1 MKRKKLFII
10 TGILL
15 SIILAG
21 VIYTFFVQR
30 WVEPVKINTEDI
42 KYFST
47 FSTLDASNLDLLFE
61 MLYDENGGK
70 ENYDNS
76 GFCRTVDFRDKDE
89 ICITYNFLDES
100 GSSIDQRVYV
110 YIYTTK
116 TAEYISNTYAW
127 HPHASITD
135 FKKILAR
142 EIGLFRP
149 IYKTQTIEG
158 EVENIKYYI
167 SPITTSDRSEY
178 ICFSPYNTFGKM
190 ANSVFEVGGYI
201 INISEYIAGKDESKY
216 SEAFSDLGKFIEN
229 AVTT

>member
-30 WVEPVKINTEDI
+30 WAGPVKIDTEDI

-47 FSTLDASNLDLLFE
+47 FSTLDTSNFDLLFE
-61 MLYDENGGK
+61 MLYEENGGK

-76 GFCRTVDFRDKDE
+76 SFCRTVDFRNE
-89 ICITYNFLDES
+89 GEHICITYNFLDES
-100 GSSIDQRVYV
+100 GGNTSHSVSV
-110 YIYTTK
+110 YIYTTN
-116 TAEYISNTYAW
+116 TAENISNTYAW
-127 HPHASITD
+127 RPHASITD

-167 SPITTSDRSEY
+167 SPITTSDRREY

-190 ANSVFEVGGYI
+190 ANSVFEVGEYI
-201 INISEYIAGKDESKY
+201 INISEYTG
-216 SEAFSDLGKFIEN
+216 GG
-229 AVTT
+229 